1 MKLGDVFA
9 SDNIELRDSIDNF
22 IVDNCIRDHL
32 DKIVLP
38 ISKEMKEIK
47 KDFNILKKTQFKDN
61 SNI

>member
-9 SDNIELRDSIDNF
+9 SDNLELRDSIDNF
-22 IVDNCIRDHL
+22 IVDNSIRDHL

-38 ISKEMKEIK
+38 ISQEMKDIK
-47 KDFNILKKTQFKDN
+47 KMFNSLKMTQSKDS